1 MCWKPPAQPG
11 ITALMTQ
18 DPPDSQWADL
28 LAQVGDALR
37 QAGIDGD
44 ELHAAV
50 AEGLLEALVTLD
62 LEPELQ
68 PEVEVVDG
76 GRSPDEPRTEGVRPS
91 LRLADE
97 DGLELDDDDADG
109 PSLHP
114 VTTIRVHRVNAGRA
128 QPTGMEV
135 GSIVLAPAARQSI
148 FHGPAP
154 LRYRVLCSVGAMT
167 VMADGVA
174 VGALAAGA
182 SMDVCASSIQVG
194 AADSGAAAGAYQP
207 VPG

>member
-1 MCWKPPAQPG
+1 
-11 ITALMTQ
+11 MTQ

-76 GRSPDEPRTEGVRPS
+76 GRSPDEPRTEGVRPI

-97 DGLELDDDDADG
+97 DGLELDDDDGDG
-109 PSLHP
+109 VSSGP
-114 VTTIRVHRVNAGRA
+114 VTTIRVHRVDRVRPA
-128 QPTGMEV
+128 QTGLEV
-135 GSIVLAPAARQSI
+135 GAIVLAPDAAQVV
-148 FHGPAP
+148 FHGPSAA
-154 LRYRVLCSVGAMT
+154 RYRVLCSQGVLT
-167 VMADGVA
+167 VLADGRP
-174 VGALAAGA
+174 VGVLAAGA
-182 SMDVCASSIQVG
+182 SMDVCAASIQVSS
-194 AADSGAAAGAYQP
+194 ADGVAAAGAYQP
-207 VPG
+207 VAG

>member
-68 PEVEVVDG
+68 PEVDVVDG
-76 GRSPDEPRTEGVRPS
+76 GE
-91 LRLADE
+91 
-97 DGLELDDDDADG
+97 
-109 PSLHP
+109 
-114 VTTIRVHRVNAGRA
+114 
-128 QPTGMEV
+128 
-135 GSIVLAPAARQSI
+135 
-148 FHGPAP
+148 
-154 LRYRVLCSVGAMT
+154 
-167 VMADGVA
+167 VA
-174 VGALAAGA
+174 VPLGESTGRDHARR
-182 SMDVCASSIQVG
+182 SNDR
-194 AADSGAAAGAYQP
+194 
-207 VPG
+207 

>member
-1 MCWKPPAQPG
+1 
-11 ITALMTQ
+11 MTQ

-76 GRSPDEPRTEGVRPS
+76 GRSHDEPRTEGARPS
-91 LRLADE
+91 LRLAEE
-97 DGLELDDDDADG
+97 DGLELDDDDGD
-109 PSLHP
+109 PHRPL
-114 VTTIRVHRVNAGRA
+114 TTIRVHRVDTLRPA
-128 QPTGMEV
+128 PTGLEM
-135 GSIVLAPAARQSI
+135 GAIVLAPSATQAVFFGPTAAR
-148 FHGPAP
+148 
-154 LRYRVLCSVGAMT
+154 YRILCNVGALT
-167 VMADGVA
+167 VLADGIA
-174 VGALAAGA
+174 VGVLAAGA
-182 SMDVCASSIQVG
+182 SMDVCAASIQVV
-194 AADSGAAAGAYQP
+194 AADGVAAAGAYQP
-207 VPG
+207 VAG